1 MVTQT
6 SVFSSAA
13 LRTSDRCP
21 LCSAPMVGTRPTVRW
36 FSRSSRLY
44 FRRGAISWKTCVRS
58 LTAKALRRDAV
69 DDKQRMPFWMP
80 LWRTRARRT
89 GAKLLGRPV
98 RAVKT
103 RVHLLGYRR
112 RCGGGNLYQ
121 LQCEGG
127 PSGLVQVWV
136 RGQSQSS
143 CSAAFK
149 LGGGSSRSQV
159 IAPSQQR
166 SETGLPGPCHVRV

>member
-44 FRRGAISWKTCVRS
+44 FRSGAISWKTCVRS

-80 LWRTRARRT
+80 LWRTGARRT
-89 GAKLLGRPV
+89 GAKLLSRPV

-103 RVHLLGYRR
+103 RVHLLGYRLPETLRWWELVPAAVR
-112 RCGGGNLYQ
+112 RWAMRTGAGVGGRPEPEL
-121 LQCEGG
+121 LLSC
-127 PSGLVQVWV
+127 VQDG
-136 RGQSQSS
+136 RRQSQPGV
-143 CSAAFK
+143 CSFAAMK
-149 LGGGSSRSQV
+149 
-159 IAPSQQR
+159 
-166 SETGLPGPCHVRV
+166 